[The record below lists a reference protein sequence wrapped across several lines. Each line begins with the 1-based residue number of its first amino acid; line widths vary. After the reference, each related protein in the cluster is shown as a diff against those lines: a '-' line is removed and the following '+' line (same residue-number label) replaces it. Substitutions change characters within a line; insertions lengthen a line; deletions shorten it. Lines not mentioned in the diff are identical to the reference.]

1 MTTALIV
8 GVDPGPIPGVV
19 VLGVD
24 RDRIRVTPLV
34 LQCEPDTVLR
44 IVGQCLASGFGWQQ
58 RVLAVERFVVGSRAA
73 FLATPGAAAITRNM
87 VGAVAAV
94 GEQVAG
100 VQVVLRSAA
109 DVMRWASNK
118 RLHAADL
125 FWPTRGKP
133 HARAAAR
140 HALYAAVRDCG
151 LPDPLS
157 SRSTAAGGA

>member
-1 MTTALIV
+1 MTGLALVV
-8 GVDPGPIPGVV
+8 GVDPGPIPGVA

-24 RDRIRVTPLV
+24 RDKASVTQLI
-34 LQCEPDTVLR
+34 LQCEPDTVLTL
-44 IVGQCLASGFGWQQ
+44 VGNALTSSRRWEL

-73 FLATPGAAAITRNM
+73 HLATPKAAAITRDM

-94 GEQVAG
+94 GLG
-100 VQVVLRSAA
+100 VPGVLVVQRSASE
-109 DVMRWASNK
+109 VMRWASNK

-125 FWPTRGKP
+125 FTPTRGKP

-140 HALYAAVRDCG
+140 HALYAAVRDCN

-157 SRSTAAGGA
+157 TRRGA